1 MRQFSPSVL
10 SGLVAV
16 VSGVLVALAVTPSA
30 AADASP
36 TSSPMPTVTP
46 GTARLSGVVT
56 DENLVPIPGVRVFA
70 VGSWHGYATT
80 NDEGAWGITGLT
92 PGYYRVDFTPPEGS
106 GLVREYWDDAPSHTS
121 ATIVRLAEGDVVTG
135 MNARLAV
142 GATVRGAVTDASGA
156 PLGGATVALQRLDDA
171 GAIDVRST
179 TEADGT
185 YELRPLGAGTY
196 RLKVV
201 PASDSGLST
210 TYWPGWRTPPRRP
223 RSPCGRGRCS
233 RAST

>member
-1 MRQFSPSVL
+1 MRRFRRPVL

-16 VSGVLVALAVTPSA
+16 VSGVLVALAVTPSTA
-30 AADASP
+30 AVPSP
-36 TSSPMPTVTP
+36 TSSPMPTVTA

-80 NDEGAWGITGLT
+80 NDDGAWSITGLT

-121 ATIVRLAEGDVVTG
+121 ATIVQLAEGDVVTG

-156 PLGGATVALQRLDDA
+156 PLGGATVALQRLDDP

-179 TEADGT
+179 TQADGT
-185 YELRPLGAGTY
+185 YETPAAG
-196 RLKVV
+196 RGDV
-201 PASDSGLST
+201 PAQGG
-210 TYWPGWRTPPRRP
+210 PG
-223 RSPCGRGRCS
+223 S
-233 RAST
+233 